1 MTSRVGRLIPVLIV
15 ALVVVGCFPAPGSK
29 AFAPEGPLEKRLFP
43 QAKRNVFPDDV
54 RADPAAFRTSVLL
67 WTGIIKAVQPTQIA
81 GGRGFRAFVEH
92 HYWDFIEDYSIQR
105 AIAFLSPR
113 GEGPFEVLF
122 AFDIPAE
129 KVLVGDMAIVY
140 GSPSGMADDG
150 RRILL
155 DGAVLRTIRRELY
168 ATDIWDYGRDWLTKQ
183 DRTDFRILRTPM
195 R

>member
-1 MTSRVGRLIPVLIV
+1 
-15 ALVVVGCFPAPGSK
+15 
-29 AFAPEGPLEKRLFP
+29 
-43 QAKRNVFPDDV
+43 
-54 RADPAAFRTSVLL
+54 VLL

-81 GGRGFRAFVEH
+81 GGRGLRVFVEH